1 MVILALLRVLGGARY
16 LNVLCGEDIDF
27 MILSDF
33 DLENYIREGRL
44 SIRPF
49 DKEIIREN
57 GVDLRLSDEVA
68 RHNSGKPA
76 GMIVDPSDSKSLKDE
91 YVLRKKQKE
100 IIIGPQEQ
108 MLLST
113 YEFVEFPDNLM
124 GFVELRSTWARHG
137 LFMPPTIIDAGFA
150 GNVTLEVFNSSR
162 FSILLRPKVRFAH
175 IIFATTLNRVRNAY
189 KGKYLNQK
197 GIHLPKLL

>member
-1 MVILALLRVLGGARY
+1 
-16 LNVLCGEDIDF
+16 

-33 DLENYIREGRL
+33 DLDNYIREKRL
-44 SIRPF
+44 VVRPF
-49 DKEIIREN
+49 DREIIREN
-57 GVDLRLSDEVA
+57 GIDLRLSDEVA
-68 RHNSGKPA
+68 RHNEKKPR
-76 GMIVDPSDSKSLKDE
+76 GMIIDPSDPKSLREEYILKKDQ
-91 YVLRKKQKE
+91 RE
-100 IIIGPQEQ
+100 IIIAPQEQ
-108 MLLST
+108 ILLST

-162 FSILLRPKVRFAH
+162 FSVLLKPKMRFAH

-197 GIHLPKLL
+197 GIRLPKLL